1 MLWQKIQSGVMFVL
15 FAITCPCYL
24 PIVLPLALALLAGTP
39 AAVWITQNVSWVY
52 GGMTILFPVSL
63 AFGLRRM
70 GQANAARDTRGLIKL
85 VLNAATDKLL
95 GAHILAPEAG
105 EMIQTAVL
113 AIRFGITVRDLRETM
128 FPYLTNAEGLK
139 LAMLA
144 FEKDVAKL
152 SCCAG

>member
-85 VLNAATDKLL
+85 VLNAATTNCW
-95 GAHILAPEAG
+95 AR
-105 EMIQTAVL
+105 TS
-113 AIRFGITVRDLRETM
+113 LR
-128 FPYLTNAEGLK
+128 PKRAR
-139 LAMLA
+139 
-144 FEKDVAKL
+144 
-152 SCCAG
+152 